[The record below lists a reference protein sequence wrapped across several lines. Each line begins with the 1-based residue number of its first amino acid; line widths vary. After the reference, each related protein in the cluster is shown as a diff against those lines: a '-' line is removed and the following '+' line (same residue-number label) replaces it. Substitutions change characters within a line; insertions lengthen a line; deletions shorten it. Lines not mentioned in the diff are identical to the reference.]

1 MSEPPQSELVGVGV
15 DAPPQEDCPS
25 GDVRR
30 LPEAP
35 GQLPLG
41 QAAAEPTSGL
51 PQVPSEDPLINEIE
65 IDDGEAPQLPASS
78 DSQAAPT
85 VTTGGVVGALL
96 QHKPTK
102 AMEDAVQKQLS
113 YLRSAFIQI

>member
-1 MSEPPQSELVGVGV
+1 VGVGV
-15 DAPPQEDCPS
+15 DAPPQEDFPS

-35 GQLPLG
+35 GHLHLG

-51 PQVPSEDPLINEIE
+51 LQVPSEDSLINEIE

-85 VTTGGVVGALL
+85 VTTGGVVGASL
-96 QHKPTK
+96 
-102 AMEDAVQKQLS
+102 
-113 YLRSAFIQI
+113 